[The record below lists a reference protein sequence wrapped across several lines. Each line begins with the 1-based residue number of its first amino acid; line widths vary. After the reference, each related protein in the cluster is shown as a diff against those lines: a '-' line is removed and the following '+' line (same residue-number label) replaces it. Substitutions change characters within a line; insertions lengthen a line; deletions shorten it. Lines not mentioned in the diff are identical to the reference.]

1 MIKSKIVMLSACFAA
16 ASLFMVS
23 CGSKKEPEPAPVEDT
38 TEEPAA
44 DSSDSTEGQ
53 GEETPAEE
61 NTDGVENIWASIDSS
76 RQNAIDAGAENAAAS
91 AFASAEEEYNK
102 LKNGEASDEELL
114 ALKARYAA
122 LKSLA
127 DAKAKKEKIDQ
138 LGLASYNQKVYDEG
152 CGLIE
157 ELDQNTELSA
167 AEWNTK
173 AVAADASMTAVLE
186 TGLRAKAREE
196 RNAAVEA
203 QKKANSVKCFVS
215 RKDEYKTF
223 VNAFKSGDQNFVTK
237 NPEGA
242 LEKYTKAKEGFEG
255 LYAEVSEARSKA
267 QQVIDEAKQRVAA
280 SEKTAEQ
287 ADIDKPLGDE
297 PVEGIEAE
305 DTKLLEEDDYSSS
318 ANAEVDLTAEEA
330 PAEDLVEKVEDGV
343 KSVIDAQEAE

>member
-1 MIKSKIVMLSACFAA
+1 MIKRKIVVLSACFAA

-23 CGSKKEPEPAPVEDT
+23 CGSTKEPEPAPVEDT
-38 TEEPAA
+38 AEEQA
-44 DSSDSTEGQ
+44 E
-53 GEETPAEE
+53 EETPAEE
-61 NTDGVENIWASIDSS
+61 NTDAIDSIWASVDSS
-76 RQNAIDAGAENAAAS
+76 RQDAIDAGAENAAADL
-91 AFASAEEEYNK
+91 FAAAEVEYNK
-102 LKNGEASDEELL
+102 LKNGQATEEELL

-152 CGLIE
+152 CALIG
-157 ELDQNTELSA
+157 ELDKNEGLSA
-167 AEWNTK
+167 ADWNTK

-196 RNAAVEA
+196 RNAAVAA
-203 QKKANSVKCFVS
+203 QKQANSVKCFVS
-215 RKDEYKTF
+215 RKDEYASF
-223 VNAFKSGDQNFVTK
+223 VDAFKSGDKSFVTK
-237 NPEGA
+237 NPEAA
-242 LEKYTKAKEGFEG
+242 LENYTKTKEGYEG
-255 LYAEVSEARSKA
+255 LYTEVSEARAKA

-305 DTKLLEEDDYSSS
+305 DTKLLEEDDYTES
-318 ANAEVDLTAEEA
+318 ASAEVDLTAEEA
-330 PAEDLVEKVEDGV
+330 PSADVVEQIEDGV
-343 KSVIDAQEAE
+343 KSVVNAQEAE